1 MDKSRNEK
9 YLQII
14 KRAEHDGI
22 FTGSIISALKDIES
36 ADKIFDLSLDE
47 WLNADFFDF
56 TNDFIGILDNIKGTD
71 IQLWI
76 LAILFLD
83 FQKNTKRAVKVTH
96 NARAIGMN
104 RLLLSTIKGG

>member
-36 ADKIFDLSLDE
+36 ADKTFDLSLDE
-47 WLNADFFDF
+47 WAQCRFFRF
-56 TNDFIGILDNIKGTD
+56 YK
-71 IQLWI
+71 
-76 LAILFLD
+76 
-83 FQKNTKRAVKVTH
+83 
-96 NARAIGMN
+96 
-104 RLLLSTIKGG
+104 

>member
-47 WLNADFFDF
+47 WL
-56 TNDFIGILDNIKGTD
+56 K
-71 IQLWI
+71 Q
-76 LAILFLD
+76 
-83 FQKNTKRAVKVTH
+83 RE
-96 NARAIGMN
+96 
-104 RLLLSTIKGG
+104 LLR

>member
-22 FTGSIISALKDIES
+22 FTGSIISALRDIES
-36 ADKIFDLSLDE
+36 VDKIFNLSLDE

-56 TNDFIGILDNIKGTD
+56 TNDFIGILDNIKRNRYP
-71 IQLWI
+71 
-76 LAILFLD
+76 AMD
-83 FQKNTKRAVKVTH
+83 FGYFVPRFSKKYKE
-96 NARAIGMN
+96 
-104 RLLLSTIKGG
+104 SC

>member
-56 TNDFIGILDNIKGTD
+56 TNDFIGILDNIKRNRYP
-71 IQLWI
+71 
-76 LAILFLD
+76 AMD
-83 FQKNTKRAVKVTH
+83 FGYFVPR
-96 NARAIGMN
+96 
-104 RLLLSTIKGG
+104 IKKKYKESC